1 MKFWAIVIAILILL
15 VMITVHEFG
24 HYLAGKIFKFK
35 INEFSIGMG
44 PALIKK
50 KKKNGEIFSVR
61 LLPLGGYCAFEGED
75 EDKKEVEN
83 AFNSKKPWQRIIV
96 LISGA
101 FMNFLLALLVI
112 IIMFSCYGETSYSAY
127 EVKPDSGITYVL
139 SDDDVI
145 LELNGKR
152 IMLTTDFV
160 KSLNGKKKGDVVKAK
175 VLRSGKKQTIKVEM
189 RENVNCKDV
198 TDVSTVCK
206 ALGIATIA
214 KISTKDAVYDASGSG
229 FMDGDL
235 LLKLKDFDGD
245 YSQEKYDLSQRL
257 YGKNELIGALREK
270 NGKISVYVSNEKRS
284 SLDSVNPTDKV
295 KRYELN
301 LDVSSLWASK
311 SNEEITDQEILS
323 ALKIDS
329 VDAYFRLTTVKYKGK
344 FFTALGDSFVYSGK
358 IGGVIFTTLGQLLTG
373 KLGIKSVGGPV
384 TTVVTTSK
392 IVRMG
397 LEYILQI
404 VAFIG
409 VNLAVFNLLPIPALD
424 GSRVIFTLIE
434 WIFKKPVPKKIEGI
448 IHAVGLLILLGFSIL
463 VDVLQFL

>member
-1 MKFWAIVIAILILL
+1 M
-15 VMITVHEFG
+15 
-24 HYLAGKIFKFK
+24 
-35 INEFSIGMG
+35 
-44 PALIKK
+44 
-50 KKKNGEIFSVR
+50 
-61 LLPLGGYCAFEGED
+61 
-75 EDKKEVEN
+75 
-83 AFNSKKPWQRIIV
+83 
-96 LISGA
+96 
-101 FMNFLLALLVI
+101 
-112 IIMFSCYGETSYSAY
+112 
-127 EVKPDSGITYVL
+127 
-139 SDDDVI
+139 
-145 LELNGKR
+145 
-152 IMLTTDFV
+152 
-160 KSLNGKKKGDVVKAK
+160 
-175 VLRSGKKQTIKVEM
+175 
-189 RENVNCKDV
+189 
-198 TDVSTVCK
+198 STVCK

-329 VDAYFRLTTVKYKGK
+329 IDAYFRVTTVKYKGK

-434 WIFKKPVPKKIEGI
+434 WTFKKPVPKKIEGI
-448 IHAVGLLILLGFSIL
+448 IHAVGLLLLLGFSIL